1 MKDNRTYL
9 EIKDFPK
16 DAVVTFGD
24 IETESYFDDK
34 NTTVHYPDTLCPLC
48 EMEKSTIG
56 YDAKHTAPEI
66 GNGVRIKSLCEAEQ
80 ACKPL
85 FEETGLITGEGLTTD
100 VSLMYHN
107 PTPSAM
113 VQFVP
118 NNNFEIYGEDG
129 DMLVRIDMSSG
140 DLEYGDNYNPND
152 ACRVFWDCLS
162 AFKRPDHWEET
173 DTYDASKVL
182 RQVRRILEVPEAESI
197 IEVARQRMG
206 LTHEDHCNWHNWDH
220 SYSWSASDCTCEKL
234 ISAPPGIADDMPAEY
249 NIYNSHVEFK
259 FPFKKIEPSSFK
271 TFDDA
276 MKVIK

>member
-34 NTTVHYPDTLCPLC
+34 NTTVHYPDTACPLC

-56 YDAKHTAPEI
+56 YDAKHRSPEI
-66 GNGVRIKSLCEAEQ
+66 SNGIKIKSLCESEQ

-85 FEETGLITGEGLTTD
+85 FEGTID
-100 VSLMYHN
+100 DSVMYFEST
-107 PTPSAM
+107 PTLDFFSA
-113 VQFVP
+113 
-118 NNNFEIYGEDG
+118 NNFEIYGEDG
-129 DMLVRIDMSSG
+129 DMLVRINMSSG
-140 DLEYGDNYNPND
+140 ELEYGDNYNPTD
-152 ACRVFWDCLS
+152 ACRVFWDCIDQYR
-162 AFKRPDHWEET
+162 KPDAWEENAEF
-173 DTYDASKVL
+173 DAVKVL
-182 RQVRRILEVPEAESI
+182 GQVRRILEVPEAESI

-206 LTHEDHCNWHNWDH
+206 LTHEDRCNWHSWDH
-220 SYSWSASDCTCEKL
+220 SCSWSASDCTCEKL

-249 NIYNSHVEFK
+249 SIYNIPGEFK
-259 FPFKKIEPSSFK
+259 VPFKTTEPSSFK